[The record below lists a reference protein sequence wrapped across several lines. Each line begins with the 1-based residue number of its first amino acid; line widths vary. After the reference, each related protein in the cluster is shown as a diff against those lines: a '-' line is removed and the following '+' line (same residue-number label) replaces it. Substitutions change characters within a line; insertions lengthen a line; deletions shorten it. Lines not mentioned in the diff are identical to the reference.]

1 MAAGVDFN
9 RFSDFVGHDGS
20 SQYYSLPDVYRF
32 LSEHHITLGAS
43 ADFSGFSYN
52 KEQPRAPIT
61 IDDRLI
67 MPLFRLAGRK
77 KINII
82 RMINEVLS
90 DFLRLNDEPVEQ
102 AQHLMEK
109 VVTDFEGTDIS
120 NYNNLVVNIP
130 LNRPAIV
137 ITNGFYDGDRVTS
150 HAVFWD
156 GQQILDPGSAA
167 PDKPSVRD
175 YVILKWIPLHF
186 EK

>member
-1 MAAGVDFN
+1 MAAGCDFD
-9 RFSDFVGHDGS
+9 RFSDFIGHDGS

-61 IDDRLI
+61 IEDRLI

-82 RMINEVLS
+82 TMINEALS
-90 DFLRLNDEPVEQ
+90 DFLNLNNEPLEQ
-102 AQHLMEK
+102 AQNLMEE
-109 VVTDFEGTDIS
+109 VVTDFKGTDIS
-120 NYNNLVVNIP
+120 SYNNLVVKIP

-156 GQQILDPGSAA
+156 GQQILDPEPTA
-167 PDKPSVRD
+167 PDKPSAGD
-175 YVILKWIPLHF
+175 YVIQKWIPLHF

>member
-1 MAAGVDFN
+1 MAAGVDFD

-20 SQYYSLPDVYRF
+20 SKYYSLPDVYRF
-32 LSEHHITLGAS
+32 LSEHHITLGAG

-52 KEQPRAPIT
+52 KEQLRAPIT
-61 IDDRLI
+61 IEHRLM

-77 KINII
+77 KTNITT
-82 RMINEVLS
+82 MINEALS
-90 DFLRLNDEPVEQ
+90 DFLNLNSEPLEQ
-102 AQHLMEK
+102 AQKLMEE
-109 VVTDFEGTDIS
+109 VVTDFKGTDIS
-120 NYNNLVVNIP
+120 TFDNLVVKIP
-130 LNRPAIV
+130 LNRPALV

-167 PDKPSVRD
+167 PDKPNVGD
-175 YVILKWIPLHF
+175 YVILKWIPLHI